1 MGMGFIFDYIFY
13 TFILL
18 LYFMFYRIIEHR
30 QGIDPE
36 GFCVIVK
43 SKEDEINL
51 IGYFMNLKT
60 KKIYSYYPNEEWIDL
75 SLYYKF
81 NNLKKGQ
88 YFCRLSN
95 KGCLFELKNKKN
107 KILSFHTFGGYPSIN
122 LSIGKSL
129 NVRLKIHN
137 IISYIY
143 IPRVSLDNSI
153 TVDHIDRNSMNNSI
167 INLRFLTKKGQKINT
182 SSPEYH
188 YWKIYNC
195 TKNKLIGDS
204 FNDND
209 LFLRIRNRTTRS
221 SGYYKGDKILFIDNR
236 IKKIDF
242 NLLIEEDFWI
252 KSEIIYNKGKNSQI
266 YVNKFNGFL
275 KRSNYIFIGTEIN
288 TSNDRI
294 DYIIRPNN
302 KVILVSRLVYK
313 TVIDSSF
320 PLHKIDSREINHIDR
335 DSENNSPLNLEV
347 CNNHSENVLKTS
359 STIKRVHPVEAINIK
374 THKSI
379 QFNSIK
385 EASSYLKVSESLIS
399 KLLRGVQKRNPTEY
413 YFNDKKNE

>member
-1 MGMGFIFDYIFY
+1 MVITKGIKYY
-13 TFILL
+13 LL
-18 LYFMFYRIIEHR
+18 TIE
-30 QGIDPE
+30 
-36 GFCVIVK
+36 
-43 SKEDEINL
+43 L
-51 IGYFMNLKT
+51 
-60 KKIYSYYPNEEWIDL
+60 
-75 SLYYKF
+75 
-81 NNLKKGQ
+81 
-88 YFCRLSN
+88 
-95 KGCLFELKNKKN
+95 
-107 KILSFHTFGGYPSIN
+107 
-122 LSIGKSL
+122 
-129 NVRLKIHN
+129 
-137 IISYIY
+137 
-143 IPRVSLDNSI
+143 
-153 TVDHIDRNSMNNSI
+153 
-167 INLRFLTKKGQKINT
+167 
-182 SSPEYH
+182 
-188 YWKIYNC
+188 
-195 TKNKLIGDS
+195 
-204 FNDND
+204 
-209 LFLRIRNRTTRS
+209 
-221 SGYYKGDKILFIDNR
+221 
-236 IKKIDF
+236 KKIDF